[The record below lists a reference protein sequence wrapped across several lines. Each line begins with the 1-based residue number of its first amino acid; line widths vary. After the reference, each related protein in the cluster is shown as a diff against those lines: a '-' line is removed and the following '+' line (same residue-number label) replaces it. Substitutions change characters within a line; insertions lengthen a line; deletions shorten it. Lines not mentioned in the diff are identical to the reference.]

1 MWRWLAQAMD
11 LPNFSPSRKEK
22 WSHSVWKE
30 WWRRVSFLLPKSCQ
44 VHCSTGNCNYPLL
57 GGIVFS
63 FFLLSLFTFFFFF
76 GCITYKK
83 HLTLC
88 LVHCK
93 SSVLL
98 FIFSIQHNT
107 TCITHAPL
115 WTPSNPGKRAFLT
128 LKYISH
134 LFLEVKNWLKGKKK
148 LCLSSV
154 SLFHP
159 PWRKGKFL

>member
-1 MWRWLAQAMD
+1 MERGIFTLHWRQEKRVTIPQCLERVMKKNKFSIAKI
-11 LPNFSPSRKEK
+11 LPGSLFNRQLQLSTS
-22 WSHSVWKE
+22 
-30 WWRRVSFLLPKSCQ
+30 WRDCVF
-44 VHCSTGNCNYPLL
+44 
-57 GGIVFS
+57 IFS
-63 FFLLSLFTFFFFF
+63 FEFVYFFFF